1 MTGEDDIVR
10 FDSRRY
16 THYHGK
22 KVLSTHK
29 GSYTTTYSR
38 GTEWRKRTTHATVKV
53 LGMQKRTKE
62 DYTCYSKGT
71 GKAKKDAS
79 LQEKK
84 SHGGMGGVKG

>member
-1 MTGEDDIVR
+1 
-10 FDSRRY
+10 
-16 THYHGK
+16 
-22 KVLSTHK
+22 
-29 GSYTTTYSR
+29 
-38 GTEWRKRTTHATVKV
+38 
-53 LGMQKRTKE
+53 MQKRTKE